1 MFIIS
6 IHFLFKANLAISLN
20 KIFIN
25 HKMPKRSRSDG
36 NNPNKHLIKL
46 LLNNKSNIHKKL
58 KERETENNKIIHNGI
73 NTFYR
78 FRLLDNNH
86 LGYHLEKY
94 FNDNN
99 VKIYIINYENKD
111 NIEINYY
118 KKPFNMI
125 TPDGQMEKT
134 IYPMQSNEE
143 EEEDIVNYQILKN
156 KEIIG
161 DNIDFI
167 NNGYLNKS
175 GTCFYLINNPD
186 FFKYINKISSI
197 TVSNNNKDIGLNKIR
212 I

>member
-1 MFIIS
+1 
-6 IHFLFKANLAISLN
+6 
-20 KIFIN
+20 
-25 HKMPKRSRSDG
+25 MPKRSRSDG
-36 NNPNKHLIKL
+36 SNGSSPNKHLIKL

-58 KERETENNKIIHNGI
+58 KERETKNNKRIHNGI
-73 NTFYR
+73 DTFYR
-78 FRLLDNNH
+78 FRLIDHNH

-99 VKIYIINYENKD
+99 VEIYIINYENKD
-111 NIEINYY
+111 NIEINCY
-118 KKPFNMI
+118 KGPFNMI

-134 IYPMQSNEE
+134 IYPMQSDED

-156 KEIIG
+156 KKIIG